1 MQPPQRSPKGRGA
14 GLYMGSSPAR
24 GTAPPAYARGASSGR
39 GSGADTGI
47 GRGRGR
53 RGPHADLGDPYGG
66 GFYGGYGGGGGAGAG
81 AGVQPGK
88 ALLAAGFR
96 AERLRQ
102 ELPQRAYAVVQQVQP
117 VKLICSG

>member
-24 GTAPPAYARGASSGR
+24 GAAPPAYARGASSGR
-39 GSGADTGI
+39 GSSADTGI

-66 GFYGGYGGGGGAGAG
+66 GFYGGYGGGAGAGAG

-117 VKLICSG
+117 VKLI